1 MTIKISLPDH
11 SEAFVEAQVASGRFA
26 SASDVVGEALRL
38 MEQNAEIEAGRLAWL
53 REAVRLG
60 LESGDAGEVDIED
73 IIAEGK
79 ARRAA
84 AGK

>member
-11 SEAFVEAQVASGRFA
+11 SEAFVEAQVTSGRFA

-53 REAVRLG
+53 QEAVRLG